1 MAVLSV
7 VIAVISAFRET
18 RIPAVQRMRELKHE
32 RRTRAFREN
41 TAKRSRANLPLNLA
55 NPQNTGWCSMRM
67 ISSATRCASIPISR
81 NMPVGETI
89 NPQ

>member
-1 MAVLSV
+1 VAALSV

-18 RIPAVQRMRELKHE
+18 RMPAVQRMRELKRE
-32 RRTRAFREN
+32 RRARAFREN

-55 NPQNTGWCSMRM
+55 NPQNTPWYSRRM
-67 ISSATRCASIPISR
+67 ISSATRFASIPISR
-81 NMPVGETI
+81 SMPVGETI

>member
-1 MAVLSV
+1 VAALSV
-7 VIAVISAFRET
+7 VIAVISAFREM
-18 RIPAVQRMRELKHE
+18 RMPAVQRMRELKHE

-41 TAKRSRANLPLNLA
+41 TAKRSHANLPLA
-55 NPQNTGWCSMRM
+55 NPQNTRRYSKRM